1 MIRVLVEVLERSLIF
16 LKKFLLKVGRAKK
29 DTYHWC
35 EYDCVG
41 FGALPF
47 PFPLPHVFDKIYIKK
62 KKVLRLLMRRFVCVS
77 TCVAKHSHIGEQ

>member
-1 MIRVLVEVLERSLIF
+1 M
-16 LKKFLLKVGRAKK
+16 GRAKK

-47 PFPLPHVFDKIYIKK
+47 PFPDVFDTIFEKK
-62 KKVLRLLMRRFVCVS
+62 KRSFETSDAPFRLCFNLCGKTFPHRRGVRV
-77 TCVAKHSHIGEQ
+77 E